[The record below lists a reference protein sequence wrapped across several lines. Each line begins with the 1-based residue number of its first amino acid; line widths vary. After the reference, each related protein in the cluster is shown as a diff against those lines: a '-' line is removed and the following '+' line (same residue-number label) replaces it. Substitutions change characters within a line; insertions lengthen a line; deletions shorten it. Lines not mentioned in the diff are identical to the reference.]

1 MKGRIALSLRLALR
15 SVLIVVGG
23 LALLVGAVP
32 FGFKAYALDQVTL
45 VLVYAV
51 AILGLNMVTGFAGA
65 ISLGHGAFFAVGAY
79 TEAILVHRYGI
90 NAYLAIAC
98 ASAAGWLAGLAFG
111 FPALRLR
118 GLYLALG
125 TLALALS
132 VPPLLRRFESFT
144 GGHSGL
150 VVETLDAPKWSG
162 LSASQWTYFVVL
174 VVAAALFAAA
184 WRLLGGALGR
194 ALMATR
200 DHEIVAQVMGV
211 DPTRYLTLTF
221 ALSSLYAAT
230 AGALY
235 TLAIGFVSP
244 DSFSLMLGLGFFVG
258 AVVGGLTS
266 VWGAIF
272 GGLFLQYVP
281 VWASDID
288 KALGGFVYGATLI
301 ASMLLMSEGVAGLV
315 GGLARRWRERGWA
328 GSAQHDRAEAV
339 APPPVGR
346 TT

>member
-1 MKGRIALSLRLALR
+1 MPLAVAALIGI
-15 SVLIVVGG
+15 VL
-23 LALLVGAVP
+23 LLTLP
-32 FGFKAYALDQVTL
+32 FRFSAYALDQVTL
-45 VLVYAV
+45 VLIYAV
-51 AILGLNMVTGFAGA
+51 AILGLNMVSGYAGA

-79 TEAILVHRYGI
+79 TEAILVHHHGLNPY
-90 NAYLAIAC
+90 AAVA
-98 ASAAGWLAGLAFG
+98 ASAAVAWLAGLAFG

-125 TLALALS
+125 TLALAMS

-144 GGHSGL
+144 GGHTGL
-150 VVETLDAPKWSG
+150 VVETLSAPKWTHLSG
-162 LSASQWTYFVVL
+162 SQWTYFVVL
-174 VVAAALFAAA
+174 LIAVVLFAVA

-194 ALMATR
+194 ALLATR

-221 ALSSLYAAT
+221 ALSSLYAGT

-258 AVVGGLTS
+258 GVVGGLTS
-266 VWGAIF
+266 VGGALF

-288 KALGGFVYGATLI
+288 KALGGFIYGAMLI
-301 ASMLLMSEGVAGLV
+301 ASMLLMPEGIAGIVRRVAQ
-315 GGLARRWRERGWA
+315 RW
-328 GSAQHDRAEAV
+328 Q
-339 APPPVGR
+339 GR
-346 TT
+346 TPARSNSVADAASPARTAPLEQVE

>member
-1 MKGRIALSLRLALR
+1 MTRPRLSRTLLAAAA
-15 SVLIVVGG
+15 
-23 LALLVGAVP
+23 LALLAGAVP
-32 FGFKAYALDQVTL
+32 FGFSSYGLDQATL
-45 VLVYAV
+45 VLVYAM
-51 AILGLNMVTGFAGA
+51 AILGLNMVSGFAGA

-79 TEAILVHRYGI
+79 AEAILVQRYGLSP
-90 NAYLAIAC
+90 YLAIPC
-98 ASAAGWLAGLAFG
+98 ASAIAWAAGLAFG

-125 TLALALS
+125 TLAIAMS
-132 VPPLLRRFESFT
+132 VPPLLRRFEGFT

-150 VVETLDAPKWSG
+150 VVQTLDAPAWSH
-162 LSASQWTYFVVL
+162 LSGSQWTYFLVL
-174 VVAAALFAAA
+174 VIAAALFAVA

-194 ALMATR
+194 ALLATR

-211 DPTRYLTLTF
+211 SPTRYLTLTF
-221 ALSSLYAAT
+221 ALSSLYAGT

-244 DSFSLMLGLGFFVG
+244 DSFTLMLGLGFFVG
-258 AVVGGLTS
+258 GVFGGLTS
-266 VWGAIF
+266 IGGAIF

-301 ASMLLMSEGVAGLV
+301 ASMLLMPEGIAGL
-315 GGLARRWRERGWA
+315 GRRIAAAWRARAARHG
-328 GSAQHDRAEAV
+328 H
-339 APPPVGR
+339 
-346 TT
+346 

>member
-1 MKGRIALSLRLALR
+1 MSLPPLLR
-15 SVLIVVGG
+15 NLFVAAASLVVVVG
-23 LALLVGAVP
+23 VVP

-45 VLVYAV
+45 VIVYSM

-65 ISLGHGAFFAVGAY
+65 ISLGHGAFFAIGAY
-79 TEAILVHRYGI
+79 TEAILVQRYGL
-90 NAYLAIAC
+90 NAYVAIPC
-98 ASAAGWLAGLAFG
+98 ASALGWLSGLAFG

-125 TLALALS
+125 TLAIAMS

-150 VVETLDAPKWSG
+150 VVETLEAPAWTG
-162 LSASQWTYFVVL
+162 LSGSQWTYFVVL
-174 VVAAALFAAA
+174 VVAVVLFAAA

-194 ALMATR
+194 ALMSTR

-258 AVVGGLTS
+258 GVVGGLTS

-272 GGLFLQYVP
+272 GGAFLQYVP

-288 KALGGFVYGATLI
+288 KALGGFVYGVTLI
-301 ASMLLMSEGVAGLV
+301 ASMLLMPEGVAGV
-315 GGLARRWRERGWA
+315 IRHTARRWHERRKSQAAARCGNK
-328 GSAQHDRAEAV
+328 AV
-339 APPPVGR
+339 ISVPTGR
-346 TT
+346 RT